1 MCHVRR
7 LNANCKEVRV
17 SIFVSAP
24 FGINA
29 KPAAATLAN
38 DDDGVGKIKKGG
50 VCPLLANFFYLK
62 MEKPATP
69 RSTPFGPLKG
79 KKCRPDVYHFN
90 WGKEEQGVRVDSNS
104 DRVVQRIKS
113 RFSRVAMGIF
123 SGCD

>member
-38 DDDGVGKIKKGG
+38 DDDGVQDKEGRRLPSFGQ
-50 VCPLLANFFYLK
+50 FFLFENGEASDAPFDTFWPFEREK
-62 MEKPATP
+62 M
-69 RSTPFGPLKG
+69 S
-79 KKCRPDVYHFN
+79 V
-90 WGKEEQGVRVDSNS
+90 
-104 DRVVQRIKS
+104 
-113 RFSRVAMGIF
+113 
-123 SGCD
+123 